1 MGGRSVIMGA
11 VASLVAATPLDPSP
25 DEARS
30 WLRREL
36 LHPEYH
42 QQNLVEQLISWLERQ
57 VGRGLDAAAGA
68 PPLSTFAAMVVF
80 LLLAASLAWL
90 ASRARRNARAAAEPR
105 SVLTGEVVTAGAL
118 RARAEAALADGRH
131 GEALV
136 DAFRA
141 LTVRQVERGRLDD
154 APGATAHE
162 VADALGS
169 AYPQQRT
176 RVDQGALLFDSV
188 LYGHRPATRDQAGS
202 VLALDDELA
211 DRR

>member
-1 MGGRSVIMGA
+1 MVSVGA
-11 VASLVAATPLDPSP
+11 VGSLMTATPLDPSSG
-25 DEARS
+25 EARS

-42 QQNLVEQLISWLERQ
+42 QQNLVEQVVTWLERQ

-68 PPLSTFAAMVVF
+68 PPLST
-80 LLLAASLAWL
+80 
-90 ASRARRNARAAAEPR
+90 EPR
-105 SVLTGEVVTAGAL
+105 SVLTGEVVTAAAL

-136 DAFRA
+136 DGFRA

-162 VADALGS
+162 VADALGA
-169 AYPQQRT
+169 AYPHQRT
-176 RVDQGALLFDSV
+176 RVDQGARLFDSV

-202 VLALDDELA
+202 VLALDDELV

>member
-1 MGGRSVIMGA
+1 MSA
-11 VASLVAATPLDPSP
+11 VGILVAATPLDPSSG
-25 DEARS
+25 EARS

-42 QQNLVEQLISWLERQ
+42 QQNLVEQVVTWLERQ

-68 PPLSTFAAMVVF
+68 PPLSTFAGMVVF
-80 LLLAASLAWL
+80 LFLAVALAWL
-90 ASRARRNARAAAEPR
+90 VSRARRTARAPAEAR
-105 SVLTGEVVTAGAL
+105 SVLTGEVVTAAAL

-136 DAFRA
+136 DGFRA
-141 LTVRQVERGRLDD
+141 LTVRQVEHGRLDD

-162 VADALGS
+162 VADALGA
-169 AYPQQRT
+169 AYPHQRT
-176 RVDQGALLFDSV
+176 QVDDGARLFDSV